1 MGTLAMKS
9 HIDDLGTIRIMF
21 RPVNV
26 HSQIC
31 ILNSPLCRDIK
42 PDNIMLTAEG
52 HVRLGDF
59 GSCLRVQEDGMVRG
73 PKGPQNTQ
81 NSLHNTVV
89 QK

>member
-1 MGTLAMKS
+1 MATLVMQS
-9 HIDDLGTIRIMF
+9 HIDGLGMG
-21 RPVNV
+21 RPLKA
-26 HSQIC
+26 HKQIG
-31 ILNSPLCRDIK
+31 ILYSPFCRDIK
-42 PDNIMLTAEG
+42 PDNILLTAEG
-52 HVRLGDF
+52 HIRLGDF